1 MTGNA
6 VRRPG
11 GWFQPEEADPE
22 AEVRLFLFPYA
33 GGNAAMYRE
42 WPDLFPQNIAVQALQ
57 LPGRVDR
64 SSESPFD
71 EMDPLI
77 EAMCEAFAA
86 ELDDRPYA
94 VFGHSMG
101 ALLAYR
107 LAIAMEREMGNGP
120 ILLGSAGWVPEGFAA
135 PTKEQIDLPQDEL
148 VEWVI
153 GLGSVPPALYQDPE
167 LLALTMPPTRADLTL
182 TTDYVDDGARM
193 SCPVVTY
200 TAKEDPL
207 MATETTESWAPR
219 CSAYLGNCEFP
230 GGHFFI
236 YHEALAITADLTR
249 HLRRAAATAG

>member
-1 MTGNA
+1 MSE
-6 VRRPG
+6 R
-11 GWFQPEEADPE
+11 WFQPDEADPD

-33 GGNAAMYRE
+33 GGNTAMYRE
-42 WPDLFPQNIAVQALQ
+42 WPDLFPADVAAQAVQ

-64 SSESPFD
+64 RSEEPFD
-71 EMDPLI
+71 AMDPLV
-77 EAMCEAFAA
+77 EAMCEAFSA

-107 LAIAMEREMGNGP
+107 LALAMEGEGRAP
-120 ILLGSAGWVPEGFAA
+120 ILLGAAGWAPEGFAV
-135 PTKEQIDLPQDEL
+135 PTQEQLDLPQDEL
-148 VEWVI
+148 VEWVVS
-153 GLGSVPPALYQDPE
+153 LGSVPPELYQDPE
-167 LLALTMPPTRADLTL
+167 LLAMTMPPTRADLKICVDHT
-182 TTDYVDDGARM
+182 DDGAAM
-193 SCPVVTY
+193 KCPVVTY

-207 MATETTESWAPR
+207 MSSEATNSWIPR

-249 HLRRAAATAG
+249 HLRNSAR